1 MRMMRFTYTISHVP
15 GRNLTIADTLS
26 RAPLE
31 DSDSTLQEEAD
42 AFVNFTIQ
50 SLPAT
55 EIRLQQIRQ
64 LQQQDEVCR
73 SLTQYCHSGWPE
85 RKKMTDS
92 IKPFY
97 HIASELSVEDG
108 ILLRGCR
115 IVIPEILRHDILERL
130 HTGHQGIVK
139 CRARAR
145 QSVWWPGL
153 SSELEKLV
161 KNCNLC
167 CKEQYQRAEPLRS
180 SELPDLPFQKVG
192 TDLFE
197 WSNRTYL
204 LLIDY
209 YSRYIEIA
217 LLNHPTAREVITNLK
232 SIFARHRIPEQVIS
246 DNGPQYSSQA
256 FTTFAKEYQFQHV
269 TSSPLYPQGN
279 GEAERAIKTI
289 KWLLKK
295 ESDP

>member
-1 MRMMRFTYTISHVP
+1 
-15 GRNLTIADTLS
+15 
-26 RAPLE
+26 
-31 DSDSTLQEEAD
+31 
-42 AFVNFTIQ
+42 
-50 SLPAT
+50 
-55 EIRLQQIRQ
+55 
-64 LQQQDEVCR
+64 
-73 SLTQYCHSGWPE
+73 
-85 RKKMTDS
+85 MTDS

-130 HTGHQGIVK
+130 HKGHQGIVK

-217 LLNHPTAREVITNLK
+217 LLNHPTAREVITHLK
-232 SIFARHRIPEQVIS
+232 SIFARHGIPEQVIL

-256 FTTFAKEYQFQHV
+256 FTTFAKSINFNMLRVVPY
-269 TSSPLYPQGN
+269 T
-279 GEAERAIKTI
+279 
-289 KWLLKK
+289 LKGMEK
-295 ESDP
+295 QSVP